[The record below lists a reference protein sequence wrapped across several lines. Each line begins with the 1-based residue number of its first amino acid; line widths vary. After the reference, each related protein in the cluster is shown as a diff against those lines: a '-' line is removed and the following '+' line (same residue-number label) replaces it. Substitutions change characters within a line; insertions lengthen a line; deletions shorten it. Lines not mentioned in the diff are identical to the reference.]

1 MPQFRA
7 VEGGPCMSGSW
18 AGEREDRRLR
28 MGHSPDTT
36 TVPNP
41 TERQTMCASQP
52 WTCRVKS
59 HKTGL
64 LGANL
69 GTQEAGLW
77 FPMDLIDPSIVSAM
91 NSLLTQHTVKGI
103 EDLGHAP
110 KRP

>member
-7 VEGGPCMSGSW
+7 VEGGPSYVRQLG
-18 AGEREDRRLR
+18 RRKRRQRLR
-28 MGHSPDTT
+28 MGHGPDTT

-41 TERQTMCASQP
+41 TERQTMCAS
-52 WTCRVKS
+52 S
-59 HKTGL
+59 LGL
-64 LGANL
+64 VESSLTRPASRSPVWGPR
-69 GTQEAGLW
+69 EAGLW
-77 FPMDLIDPSIVSAM
+77 FPMDLIDPSIVSAV